1 MTAGWRE
8 WLRLGSAGLGAVLSS
23 LACIVFGL
31 GYGNL
36 QASCWAAVSS
46 LAAAVLLA
54 LHLQARAGRLQRWL
68 PRLTALRNVS
78 LAGLSLATAAVVY
91 YAYWAAA
98 LHQPV
103 YPIRFVPCLLLTPVM
118 LSRESLTIRTVWA
131 FMAAKWFAGLAYY
144 SHRHQARLA
153 SDPGHYNQ
161 F

>member
-1 MTAGWRE
+1 MTAGWQE

-36 QASCWAAVSS
+36 QASCWAAVST
-46 LAAAVLLA
+46 LAAAGLLA

-68 PRLTALRNVS
+68 PPPRLTALRNVS
-78 LAGLSLATAAVVY
+78 MAGVTLATAAMVY

-103 YPIRFVPCLLLTPVM
+103 YPIRFVLCLYKKSFSPLLCYP
-118 LSRESLTIRTVWA
+118 
-131 FMAAKWFAGLAYY
+131 
-144 SHRHQARLA
+144 
-153 SDPGHYNQ
+153 PGRA
-161 F
+161 